1 MGKVS
6 SEIRTVKRQFMHEE
20 WEKQVIDC
28 RSSGLTVQEWC
39 RQNGVNDKTYYY
51 RLRQVREKCLEARAE
66 KAEKTS
72 EKENIQAVVPL
83 PMKSAYGEIQIEKN
97 GLHISLPSD
106 IAADTLLALVGK
118 LC

>member
-6 SEIRTVKRQFMHEE
+6 REIRTVKRQLMLEE

-51 RLRQVREKCLEARAE
+51 HLRRVREEILKQSRN
-66 KAEKTS
+66 
-72 EKENIQAVVPL
+72 ENKQVQNDTVRAVVPIL
-83 PMKSAYGEIQIEKN
+83 SVPASENITIEKN

-106 IAADTLLALVGK
+106 IATDTLLALVGK

>member
-6 SEIRTVKRQFMHEE
+6 SEIRAVKRQFMLEE
-20 WEKQVIDC
+20 WERQVIDC

-51 RLRQVREKCLEARAE
+51 RLRQVREKGLEAGAE
-66 KAEKTS
+66 KAEKPS
-72 EKENIQAVVPL
+72 EQENIQAVVPL
-83 PMKSAYGEIQIEKN
+83 PMKSTYGEIQIEKN
-97 GLHISLPSD
+97 GLYISLPSD

>member
-6 SEIRTVKRQFMHEE
+6 REIRTVKRQLMLEE
-20 WEKQVIDC
+20 WEKQVVNC

-39 RQNGVNDKTYYY
+39 RQNGVKDKTYYY
-51 RLRQVREKCLEARAE
+51 RLRQVREKSLESRTE
-66 KAEKTS
+66 KVEKIS
-72 EKENIQAVVPL
+72 KQENIQTVVLL
-83 PMKSAYGEIQIEKN
+83 PMKSTYGEIQIEKN

>member
-1 MGKVS
+1 MEFIILYHTLFTLQMSRRG
-6 SEIRTVKRQFMHEE
+6 I
-20 WEKQVIDC
+20 
-28 RSSGLTVQEWC
+28 L
-39 RQNGVNDKTYYY
+39 YAY
-51 RLRQVREKCLEARAE
+51 AE

-83 PMKSAYGEIQIEKN
+83 PMKSAYGEIKIEKN